1 MRNCFIIKVLS
12 NLLIQQEVKRK
23 DNRMMNE
30 NELNAIVK
38 ECLLQHEGGE
48 KFFDELDYRI
58 RESITLLRGIM
69 SKVIFS
75 EESFDYIIVSGK
87 FGYVFKEFAER
98 EYPLFNVISIN
109 GSLRK
114 GTVNEEFKGKDYE
127 GKRFV
132 FIDDSFY
139 SGTTMNKVKEYIESC
154 HGIFVSTFVFYD
166 GSKEKR
172 EDVHSIYRYYD

>member
-1 MRNCFIIKVLS
+1 
-12 NLLIQQEVKRK
+12 
-23 DNRMMNE
+23 MMNE
-30 NELNAIVK
+30 NELNEIVK

-48 KFFDELDYRI
+48 KFFDALDYRI

-75 EESFDYIIVSGK
+75 GMNFDAIIVSGK
-87 FGYVFKEFAER
+87 FGNVFKDFAES
-98 EYPLFNVISIN
+98 EYPDFEVFSIN

-114 GTVNEEFKGKDYE
+114 GEVNEEFLEKDFKGK
-127 GKRFV
+127 KFV

-139 SGTTMNKVKEYIESC
+139 SGTTMNKVKNYLESC
-154 HGIFVSTFVFYD
+154 NASLISTFVFYD

-172 EDVHSIYRYYD
+172 EDVHSLYRYY